1 MTAFRNA
8 VVGTIFLAAAIIV
21 PTTRANADVS
31 IGFSFSAGDV
41 GLALGSLCYEEPV
54 CSYPLYSEP
63 IFVLI
68 PRSHLL
74 SLGKKMSASFGTTVH
89 GGGMN
94 GTGCDPRGSYGAIGG
109 STVTGTTAGAA
120 IGTGMKGISPDLY
133 VAGRVASTR

>member
-1 MTAFRNA
+1 MRGHSYGSAFCKCNRQAEVGRRSLTRRRQIMTAFRNA

-74 SLGKKMSASFGTTVH
+74 SLGKKMSASF
-89 GGGMN
+89 
-94 GTGCDPRGSYGAIGG
+94 
-109 STVTGTTAGAA
+109 
-120 IGTGMKGISPDLY
+120 
-133 VAGRVASTR
+133 